1 MTSPQLAWRI
11 KDLTNGVLRAARE
24 LRNKTQNLV
33 LLEDAG
39 EDARDAWQRL
49 DEALKQ
55 RDDYIARGLEKKE
68 TT

>member
-39 EDARDAWQRL
+39 EDAREAWQRL
-49 DEALKQ
+49 DEAIKQ
-55 RDDYIARGLEKKE
+55 RDDFIAGVSEEK
-68 TT
+68 